1 MAIGDSENL
10 RLTTTTKVSIYKV
23 SVLANEAWGLLNK
36 MLYGEA
42 PPPRSNPL
50 TGGEGGRGVLNLLF
64 SIFDR
69 KGTPFIYLPLK
80 NDTQYTIF

>member
-10 RLTTTTKVSIYKV
+10 RLPTTTKVSIYKV

-50 TGGEGGRGVLNLLF
+50 TGGGGVLNLLF

-80 NDTQYTIF
+80 NGTQYTIF

>member
-10 RLTTTTKVSIYKV
+10 RVPTTTKVSVYKV
-23 SVLANEAWGLLNK
+23 SVPANEAQGLLNK
-36 MLYGEA
+36 ILYGEA
-42 PPPRSNPL
+42 PPPRSNTL
-50 TGGEGGRGVLNLLF
+50 TGEGGGVLNLLF

-80 NDTQYTIF
+80 DGTQYTIF

>member
-10 RLTTTTKVSIYKV
+10 RLPTTTKVSVLYKV
-23 SVLANEAWGLLNK
+23 SVSANEAWGLLNK

-50 TGGEGGRGVLNLLF
+50 NLTGGGGG
-64 SIFDR
+64 
-69 KGTPFIYLPLK
+69 P
-80 NDTQYTIF
+80 

>member
-10 RLTTTTKVSIYKV
+10 RLPTTTKVSIYKV

-42 PPPRSNPL
+42 PLPRSNPL
-50 TGGEGGRGVLNLLF
+50 TGEAGRGVLNLLF

-80 NDTQYTIF
+80 NGTQYTIF